1 MTRLRRLLA
10 ISCAVAMA
18 VALMATPASAITI
31 LSFGQAGG
39 ANLFTGDQTG
49 PATVL
54 DANNIPIVITTL
66 NGMPAVLNAFFNLD
80 ATSQDQAQ
88 QLGNAWVQS
97 YAGNFQITSGLGGT
111 GINYLSGLFSGV
123 QLGIV
128 GGSQMVLESAQPP
141 LSLIFTSSV
150 IPADNLFPPRA
161 MGISLTNV
169 IPPVSIVNNSF
180 DDFSATVAGNFSAA
194 VIREPV
200 TVTDTDD
207 AVCPG
212 QGEGCLTRTPGFW
225 GNHPAITAEF
235 LPVRIC
241 GVTLNTTDA
250 DSTTSATEAICS
262 VGRDHEILGPQLTQL
277 VRQCTAAALNIAAS
291 REGGGNC
298 STDFPNLTEQFAS
311 CCGDESICTGDE
323 VEDFTITGC
332 IETLDAFN
340 NSPDTLEPFGPFISP
355 GPADSSICRD
365 ARNNGVVVTPV
376 P

>member
-169 IPPVSIVNNSF
+169 IPPVSIVGPPF
-180 DDFSATVAGNFSAA
+180 TFGDFSATVAGNFSAE
-194 VIREPV
+194 VIPEPATMVLLGSGLVGLATAGRRRLKSAQKREQ
-200 TVTDTDD
+200 
-207 AVCPG
+207 A
-212 QGEGCLTRTPGFW
+212 
-225 GNHPAITAEF
+225 
-235 LPVRIC
+235 
-241 GVTLNTTDA
+241 
-250 DSTTSATEAICS
+250 
-262 VGRDHEILGPQLTQL
+262 
-277 VRQCTAAALNIAAS
+277 
-291 REGGGNC
+291 
-298 STDFPNLTEQFAS
+298 
-311 CCGDESICTGDE
+311 
-323 VEDFTITGC
+323 
-332 IETLDAFN
+332 
-340 NSPDTLEPFGPFISP
+340 
-355 GPADSSICRD
+355 
-365 ARNNGVVVTPV
+365 
-376 P
+376 